1 MARIVWYAVLHCMC
15 PVLQHS
21 VREYSGA
28 MVERSV
34 KDAPPLSRFQF
45 ERIGYFCVDPG
56 SSSDK
61 VCVCEWTHSLT
72 HTHHIIVL

>member
-1 MARIVWYAVLHCMC
+1 MH

-21 VREYSGA
+21 VKEYSDA
-28 MVERSV
+28 VVERSV
-34 KDAPPLSRFQF
+34 GEAPPLTRFQF

-61 VCVCEWTHSLT
+61 VCVDLT
-72 HTHHIIVL
+72 CTVMCDWMG